1 MKQVYAKFLP
11 LFQSLFLCAVL
22 VLGAAALSGC
32 KTTGSSQPGSTQ
44 GVVTNDPNS
53 LPDIGWQTAYQRQT
67 LSREDQAL
75 AAQQGRRPGLETV
88 AGDFRAT
95 PVKVALLMP
104 MSGRNA
110 ELGQA
115 MLKAAQLALFDVG
128 SATFELMPID
138 TQSTPQGA
146 ADAAR
151 RAAAARSD
159 LILGPIF
166 ADDVRAAK
174 PVAAGAN
181 IPMIAFTTD
190 WKLAGNDTYVMGFL
204 PFAQVSRVAQ
214 YAQSRGLSRFA
225 VYAPQTEYCDVVIG
239 TLQRS
244 GAPVIRIG
252 RYAAGETALQNL
264 VQDFARQSGVTPADP
279 EIPGSTPYGTPDFG
293 TLMLPVGGESLR
305 TLVSLFDLAGINNSN
320 TRFIGTGL
328 WDDESL
334 SRNPAL
340 YGGWFAAPDPAL
352 RRDFERRY
360 LDSYGSAPPRLATL
374 AYDATALAAV
384 LSRTANGKPYSRAR
398 LTNPRGFAGID
409 GVFRL
414 RPDGLNDRG
423 LAILEVQS
431 GRARV
436 IDPAP
441 TAFIVSGS

>member
-1 MKQVYAKFLP
+1 LKPAYTKFLSI
-11 LFQSLFLCAVL
+11 FQSLFLCAAIT
-22 VLGAAALSGC
+22 AAALLPAGC
-32 KTTGSSQPGSTQ
+32 KTTGASQQPSGAQ
-44 GVVTNDPNS
+44 IGVVTDDPNS
-53 LPDIGWQTAYQRQT
+53 MPNIGWQTWHQRQT
-67 LSREDQAL
+67 LSREDQAI
-75 AAQQGRRPGLETV
+75 AAQQSNPAAAELRS
-88 AGDFRAT
+88 T
-95 PVKVALLMP
+95 PVKVALLLP
-104 MSGRNA
+104 MSGRSGD
-110 ELGQA
+110 LGQA

-128 SATFELMPID
+128 GTAFELVPLD

-151 RAAAARSD
+151 QAAAARSD

-174 PVAAGAN
+174 PIAASAN

-190 WKLAGNDTYVMGFL
+190 WKLAGGDTYVMGFL

-214 YAQSRGLSRFA
+214 YAQSRGLNRFA

-244 GAPVIRIG
+244 GAQIVRTG
-252 RYAAGETALQNL
+252 RYAAGETALQTL
-264 VQDFARQSGVTPADP
+264 VQDFAQQAASVDANGNPAYIFD
-279 EIPGSTPYGTPDFG
+279 

-305 TLVSLFDLAGINNSN
+305 TLVSLFDLSGINNN
-320 TRFIGTGL
+320 NIRLIGTGL

-334 SRNPAL
+334 TRNPAL

-352 RRDFERRY
+352 RRDFDKRY
-360 LDSYGSAPPRLATL
+360 LESYGSAPPRLATL

-384 LSRTANGKPYSRAR
+384 LSRGTHDKPYSRQR

-423 LAILEVQS
+423 LAVLEVQS

-436 IDPAP
+436 IDAAP
-441 TAFIVSGS
+441 TAFVGSGS

>member
-1 MKQVYAKFLP
+1 MKQAYTKIPAFL
-11 LFQSLFLCAVL
+11 QSFLAVVL
-22 VLGAAALSGC
+22 LASTLALGACQTSG
-32 KTTGSSQPGSTQ
+32 TGQPHTAQ
-44 GVVTNDPNS
+44 GVVTNDPSS
-53 LPDIGWQTAYQRQT
+53 LPDVGWQTWHQRQT
-67 LSREDQAL
+67 LNREDQAI
-75 AAQQGRRPGLETV
+75 AAQQRPGLKTV
-88 AGDFRAT
+88 SGDIPQT

-104 MSGRNA
+104 MSGRSGD
-110 ELGQA
+110 LGQA

-128 SATFELMPID
+128 SATFELMPLD
-138 TQSTPQGA
+138 TQSTPEGA
-146 ADAAR
+146 
-151 RAAAARSD
+151 AAAARQAAAAGSN

-174 PVAAGAN
+174 PVAAQAG

-214 YAQSRGLSRFA
+214 YAQTQTVSPLA
-225 VYAPQTEYCDVVIG
+225 VYAPQTEYCDVVIS

-244 GAPVIRIG
+244 GAQMLRVG
-252 RYAAGETALQNL
+252 RYAAGETALQTM
-264 VQDFARQSGVTPADP
+264 VQDFAVQSGITPANP
-279 EIPGSTPYGTPDFG
+279 EDVNSKPAGTPDFRA
-293 TLMLPVGGESLR
+293 LMLPVGGESLR
-305 TLVSLFDLAGINNSN
+305 TLVSLFDIAGIDNQN

-328 WDDESL
+328 WDDDSL
-334 SRNPAL
+334 TRNPAL

-352 RRDFERRY
+352 RRDFEKRY
-360 LDSYGSAPPRLATL
+360 LESYGSAPPRLATL

-384 LSRTANGKPYSRAR
+384 LSRTADPHPFSRSR

-409 GVFRL
+409 GLFRL

-423 LAILEVQS
+423 LAVLEVQS

-441 TAFIVSGS
+441 TAFVGSGS

>member
-1 MKQVYAKFLP
+1 MKQAYTKFLP
-11 LFQSLFLCAVL
+11 ALQSLFLCVALCAAVL
-22 VLGAAALSGC
+22 LPAGC
-32 KTTGSSQPGSTQ
+32 KTTGSSQPSGTQ
-44 GVVTNDPNS
+44 IGVVTDDPNS
-53 LPDIGWQTAYQRQT
+53 LPDIGWQTWHQRQT
-67 LSREDQAL
+67 LSREDQNI
-75 AAQQGRRPGLETV
+75 AAQRSNPAAEI
-88 AGDFRAT
+88 RAT
-95 PVKVALLMP
+95 PVKIALLLP
-104 MSGRNA
+104 MSGRSGD
-110 ELGQA
+110 LGQA

-128 SATFELMPID
+128 NATFELMPID
-138 TQSTPQGA
+138 TLSTPQGA

-151 RAAAARSD
+151 KAAAMRSD

-174 PVAAGAN
+174 PVSTAAN

-190 WKLAGNDTYVMGFL
+190 WKLAGGDTYIMGFL

-214 YAQSRGLSRFA
+214 YAQSRGLGRFA

-244 GAPVIRIG
+244 GAQIVRTG
-252 RYAAGETALQNL
+252 RYAAGETALQTM
-264 VQDFARQSGVTPADP
+264 VQDFVQQAASVDAQGNPAPVFD
-279 EIPGSTPYGTPDFG
+279 
-293 TLMLPVGGESLR
+293 TLMLPVGGESLS
-305 TLVSLFDLAGINNSN
+305 TLVSLFDLAGVSN
-320 TRFIGTGL
+320 QNMRLVGTGL
-328 WDDESL
+328 WDDEGL
-334 SRNPAL
+334 ARNPAL

-352 RRDFERRY
+352 RRDFEKRY
-360 LDSYGSAPPRLATL
+360 LESYGSAPPRLATL

-384 LSRTANGKPYSRAR
+384 LSRGTHEKPYSRQR

-423 LAILEVQS
+423 LAVLEVQS

-441 TAFIVSGS
+441 TAFVGSGS

>member
-1 MKQVYAKFLP
+1 LKQAYTKFLS
-11 LFQSLFLCAVL
+11 LFQSLFLCAAIT
-22 VLGAAALSGC
+22 AAALLPAGC
-32 KTTGSSQPGSTQ
+32 KTTGAGQPSGAQ
-44 GVVTNDPNS
+44 LGVVTNDPNS
-53 LPDIGWQTAYQRQT
+53 LPDIGWQTSHQRQT
-67 LSREDQAL
+67 LSREDQAI
-75 AAQQGRRPGLETV
+75 AAQQSGP
-88 AGDFRAT
+88 ANT
-95 PVKVALLMP
+95 PVKAALLLP
-104 MSGRNA
+104 MSGRSGD
-110 ELGQA
+110 LGQA

-151 RAAAARSD
+151 KAAGARSD

-174 PVAAGAN
+174 PIAAGAN

-214 YAQSRGLSRFA
+214 YAQSRGLNRFA

-244 GAPVIRIG
+244 GGQIVRTG
-252 RYAAGETALQNL
+252 RYAAGETALQAL
-264 VQDFARQSGVTPADP
+264 VQDFAQQAASVDANGNPAHVFD
-279 EIPGSTPYGTPDFG
+279 
-293 TLMLPVGGESLR
+293 TLLLPVGGESLR
-305 TLVSLFDLAGINNSN
+305 TLVSLFDLAGVSN
-320 TRFIGTGL
+320 KNMRLIGTGL

-334 SRNPAL
+334 ARNPAL

-352 RRDFERRY
+352 RRDFDRRY
-360 LDSYGSAPPRLATL
+360 LENYGSAPPRLATL

-384 LSRTANGKPYSRAR
+384 LSRGTQDNPYSRQR

-423 LAILEVQS
+423 LAVLEVQS

-436 IDPAP
+436 IDAAP
-441 TAFIVSGS
+441 TAFVGSGR

>member
-1 MKQVYAKFLP
+1 MKQAYTKFLP
-11 LFQSLFLCAVL
+11 LFHSLFLCAAIA
-22 VLGAAALSGC
+22 AAALLPAGC
-32 KTTGSSQPGSTQ
+32 KTTGLGQPSGAQ
-44 GVVTNDPNS
+44 AGVVTDDPNS
-53 LPDIGWQTAYQRQT
+53 LPDIGWQTWHQRQT
-67 LSREDQAL
+67 LNREDQSI
-75 AAQQGRRPGLETV
+75 AAQKNNAPAVRH
-88 AGDFRAT
+88 T
-95 PVKVALLMP
+95 PVKVALLLP
-104 MSGRNA
+104 MSGRSGD
-110 ELGQA
+110 LGQA

-151 RAAAARSD
+151 KAAAMRSD

-166 ADDVRAAK
+166 AEDVRAAK
-174 PVAAGAN
+174 PVSTAAN

-190 WKLAGNDTYVMGFL
+190 WKLAGNETYIMGFL

-214 YAQSRGLSRFA
+214 YAQSRGFSRFA
-225 VYAPQTEYCDVVIG
+225 VYAPQTEYCDIVIG

-244 GAPVIRIG
+244 GAQIAHTG
-252 RYAAGETALQNL
+252 RYAASETALQTM
-264 VQDFARQSGVTPADP
+264 VQDFVQQTASLDAQGNPAFSFD
-279 EIPGSTPYGTPDFG
+279 

-305 TLVSLFDLAGINNSN
+305 TLVSLFDLAGINNQN
-320 TRFIGTGL
+320 MRLIGTGL

-334 SRNPAL
+334 ARNPAL
-340 YGGWFAAPDPAL
+340 FGGWFAAPDPAL
-352 RRDFERRY
+352 RRDFEKRY
-360 LDSYGSAPPRLATL
+360 LESYGSAPPRLATL

-384 LSRTANGKPYSRAR
+384 LSRGTHEKPYSRQR
-398 LTNPRGFAGID
+398 LTHPRGFAGID

-423 LAILEVQS
+423 LAVLEVQS

-441 TAFIVSGS
+441 TAFVGSGS